1 MVKKQTN
8 KFRLRVTDKEYAAYI
23 GFYASWAR
31 HCNISKLQIP
41 ASVPAD
47 EYLSAFV
54 HNFNNIFSISS
65 GYRRTEW

>member
-1 MVKKQTN
+1 MVES
-8 KFRLRVTDKEYAAYI
+8 LVKEVLKRKTAGNI

-31 HCNISKLQIP
+31 HCNISYLQIP

-54 HNFNNIFSISS
+54 LNFINIFSISS
-65 GYRRTEW
+65 GYRQTEY